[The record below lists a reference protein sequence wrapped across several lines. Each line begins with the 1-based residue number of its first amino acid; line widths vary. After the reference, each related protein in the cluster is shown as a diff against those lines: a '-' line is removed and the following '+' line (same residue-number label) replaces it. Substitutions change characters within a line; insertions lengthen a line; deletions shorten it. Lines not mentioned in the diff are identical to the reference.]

1 MGDRPI
7 LILGATGGFGGAVLA
22 QALAR
27 GRQVRA
33 LARNAHEARG
43 RLGAPVGLEWVTGDG
58 RDAASVLRAAQGA
71 SAIVHGIDVA
81 PGERLAVLPAIAA
94 CVAAAARETGIPV
107 VLPGSVHPLGR
118 PGADAFGEGAP
129 IAPVSGRGRAEAEV
143 MARLGDGTRLLTLRA
158 GWHFGPGMAG
168 GPAAGMFAALR
179 VGRSPWFPGDASR
192 PQAWSFLP
200 DLACAALDLLGR
212 DWQGSQVV
220 HGPTLDMAPSA
231 LARDIA
237 RAAGHPGAGL
247 RRRPWWQMRLAALA
261 DPVARDLVEQRYLWD
276 GGVRLAPGRLAT
288 LLPGF
293 VATDAD
299 QAIAR
304 TLAR

>member
-27 GRQVRA
+27 GRLVRA

-58 RDAASVLRAAQGA
+58 RDAASLLRAAQGA

-81 PGERLAVLPAIAA
+81 PDQRLALLPAIAT

-118 PGADAFGEGAP
+118 AGADAFGEDAP
-129 IAPVSGRGRAEAEV
+129 IAPLSGRGRAEAEV
-143 MARLGDGTRLLTLRA
+143 IARLGEGNRLLTLRG
-158 GWHFGPGMAG
+158 GWHFGPGTAA
-168 GPAAGMFAALR
+168 GPAASLFAALR
-179 VGRSPWFPGDASR
+179 AGRSPWLPGDAAR

-200 DLACAALDLLGR
+200 DLARAALDLLGQG
-212 DWQGSQVV
+212 WQGSQIV
-220 HGPTLDMAPSA
+220 HGPTLTLAPRA
-231 LARDIA
+231 FVRQIA
-237 RAAGHPGAGL
+237 QAAGHPGAGL
-247 RRRPWWQMRLAALA
+247 RHRPWWQLRLRALA
-261 DPVARDLVEQRYLWD
+261 DPDARELIEQRYLWD
-276 GGVRLAPGRLAT
+276 GGATLAPGRLAA
-288 LLPGF
+288 LLPDFGP
-293 VATDAD
+293 TDAG

-304 TLAR
+304 SLAR